1 MDMIQKQFRVQIR
14 DFKWYAGIVLGCFI
28 VGNFLMWLIIS
39 VGKEQEWAAL
49 GTIFGFFG
57 AFGWLFGVGVQMGVG
72 IDWPLS
78 MGRTRLS
85 CQVAHYAVGT
95 VFSLML
101 ALECWLLSFLE
112 DHFMQWA
119 LPGMKKEFDVYAA
132 ATLPRIAGGL
142 LAGMVV
148 ATFLGALVARFG
160 KKAFWLLWALWMIGA
175 LGLPRVMDA
184 GEGVR
189 PEDMSL
195 LQQLAAA
202 VKQRALAVPSNVWWG
217 LAVLVLVGCIVGSW
231 LLIHKKAVMLQ

>member
-132 ATLPRIAGGL
+132 ATLPRRPGL
-142 LAGMVV
+142 FA
-148 ATFLGALVARFG
+148 
-160 KKAFWLLWALWMIGA
+160 
-175 LGLPRVMDA
+175 
-184 GEGVR
+184 
-189 PEDMSL
+189 
-195 LQQLAAA
+195 
-202 VKQRALAVPSNVWWG
+202 RALEYQSPRCPALRAGFWPAWWWPPFWVRWWRG
-217 LAVLVLVGCIVGSW
+217 LAKRHFGCCGRYG
-231 LLIHKKAVMLQ
+231 